1 MSPEQYINKGVI
13 KMIKYTIDKENGI
26 VKATIEGCAN
36 DVVNRLSRVM
46 ACEAASEKGRL
57 RKAATI
63 SDVFCGVAKCHPE
76 DNFDEAVGIEIA
88 RKRML
93 DKYHT
98 ARVKALNRVD
108 AVLDNEEFIIM
119 NEIQKVLKTCRNHG

>member
-1 MSPEQYINKGVI
+1 
-13 KMIKYTIDKENGI
+13 
-26 VKATIEGCAN
+26 
-36 DVVNRLSRVM
+36 
-46 ACEAASEKGRL
+46 
-57 RKAATI
+57 
-63 SDVFCGVAKCHPE
+63 
-76 DNFDEAVGIEIA
+76 
-88 RKRML
+88 ML